1 MSIYAINVKY
11 AWMYVSSMFS
21 NGMKLITFQLQL
33 ILKTAKYVAFAKFN
47 VPQRPLQLFQTGVAG
62 IILKC

>member
-11 AWMYVSSMFS
+11 AWMCVSLMFS
-21 NGMKLITFQLQL
+21 NGMKLIMFQLQL
-33 ILKTAKYVAFAKFN
+33 TLKTAKYVAFANFN
-47 VPQRPLQLFQTGVAG
+47 VPQRLLQLFQTGVAG